1 MTFRNETKKMPNTRN
16 EKIIVALDVASAP
29 EAVRLAETLSP
40 YVSFFKIGLQLFT
53 AAGPAVVR
61 EVSKMGGKV
70 FLDLKL
76 HDIPNTVAGA
86 IKSIS
91 DLGVQ
96 MTTIH
101 LAGGSEMV
109 RAAVKANRKDM
120 TLLGVTVL
128 TSMDDQGLHEVGIGT
143 GAGQQVDRMA
153 ALGINLGL
161 TGLVTSP
168 REVAQLRAHYG
179 NKIVLVVPG
188 IRPESVDAS
197 DQKRIMTPA
206 DAIAAGADYIVIGR
220 AITAH
225 SDPAAAVRQIID
237 DMAEKHAVV

>member
-1 MTFRNETKKMPNTRN
+1 MPNTRN

-40 YVSFFKIGLQLFT
+40 HVSFFKVGLQLFT

-76 HDIPNTVAGA
+76 HDIPNTVTGA
-86 IKSIS
+86 IKAIS

-101 LAGGSEMV
+101 LAGGSDMI
-109 RAAVKANRKDM
+109 RAALKANRKDL

-128 TSMDDQGLHEVGIGT
+128 TSMDDEALHQIGLDA

-153 ALGINLGL
+153 ALGIDLGL

-168 REVAQLRAHYG
+168 REVAQLRARYG

-197 DQKRIMTPA
+197 DQRRIMTPA

-225 SDPAAAVRQIID
+225 SDPVAAVRQIID